1 MITVDVDF
9 QERSV
14 KITQDD
20 LALNNTIMHAHN
32 LDGNRTRV
40 TTEIG
45 GLDWHDDRRDI
56 TLHLASYTPNG
67 SIKLVTRIDITSL
80 SSTLI
85 MVRGVP
91 GSIS

>member
-45 GLDWHDDRRDI
+45 DWTGTTTGGI
-56 TLHLASYTPNG
+56 
-67 SIKLVTRIDITSL
+67 
-80 SSTLI
+80 
-85 MVRGVP
+85 
-91 GSIS
+91 